1 MDEETAVNPLQ
12 DNDSELG
19 EEEMKPSGALID
31 KDDSN
36 ANVAVGWEGF
46 KVGGDGGGGEGA
58 GGLEGNLF
66 DDYCMP
72 GHEGLAEFK
81 IVDHQEN

>member
-1 MDEETAVNPLQ
+1 MDEETPVNPLQ
-12 DNDSELG
+12 DDDSELG

-36 ANVAVGWEGF
+36 ANVAVGCEVGG
-46 KVGGDGGGGEGA
+46 GGDGGGGEGA